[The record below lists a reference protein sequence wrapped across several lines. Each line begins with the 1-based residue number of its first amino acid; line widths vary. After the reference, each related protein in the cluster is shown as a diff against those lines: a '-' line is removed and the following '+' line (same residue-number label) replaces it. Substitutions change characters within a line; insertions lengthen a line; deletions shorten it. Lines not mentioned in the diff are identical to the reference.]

1 MVVGLVSRTGTVR
14 FDHRDLGGLL
24 GAAQHFF
31 VAETFA
37 VILGEN
43 EQHERVDAAVRVAE
57 ADADVVGVDEGD
69 GGVVVADVQHLN
81 DVVGRPADQEQA
93 DDHQH
98 HLGGPPSPHRLLA
111 LDAADG
117 SEDVVEGE
125 RVKGADDDERD
136 DEAQDGLVERVPVHV
151 LGPVQ
156 VHHADLHS
164 LLLHHLGVEHD
175 GDGEEE
181 AAQPHQ
187 QVDDDGPLDGPPLR
201 GGVHDRDVPRR
212 QRLAQACEGVFCH
225 VSPDV
230 RVGMS
235 TTRTA
240 VRCGISLASLSLR
253 FHVFLLGPTRLDLC
267 RVWQTSKGLR
277 QSLRATFKCQHFQNY
292 FAISRVAP

>member
-1 MVVGLVSRTGTVR
+1 MRSDGGAVVVGLVGHTGTFH

-24 GAAQHFF
+24 GAARHFL
-31 VAETFA
+31 VAEA
-37 VILGEN
+37 LAIILGEN

-69 GGVVVADVQHLN
+69 GGVVVADVEHLN

-98 HLGGPPSPHRLLA
+98 HLGGPPRPDRLLA

-117 SEDVVEGE
+117 SEDVVQGE

-156 VHHADLHS
+156 VHHAHLHRV
-164 LLLHHLGVEHD
+164 LFHHRGVQHD

-187 QVDDDGPLDGPPLR
+187 QVDDDGPLDGSPL
-201 GGVHDRDVPRR
+201 GGRVHDSYVPRR
-212 QRLAQACEGVFCH
+212 QRLLQTRYV
-225 VSPDV
+225 
-230 RVGMS
+230 MS
-235 TTRTA
+235 LFATWGQMFMRE
-240 VRCGISLASLSLR
+240 
-253 FHVFLLGPTRLDLC
+253 
-267 RVWQTSKGLR
+267 
-277 QSLRATFKCQHFQNY
+277 RA
-292 FAISRVAP
+292 

>member
-1 MVVGLVSRTGTVR
+1 MVVGLVSHTGAVH
-14 FDHRDLGGLL
+14 FDHGDLRGLL
-24 GAAQHFF
+24 GAAHHLL
-31 VAETFA
+31 VAKAFA

-69 GGVVVADVQHLN
+69 GRVVVAYVEHLN

-98 HLGGPPSPHRLLA
+98 HLGGPSRPDRLLA

-117 SEDVVEGE
+117 AKDVVQGE

-136 DEAQDGLVERVPVHV
+136 DEAQDGLVQRVPVHV

-156 VHHADLHS
+156 VHHAHLHVV
-164 LLLHHLGVEHD
+164 LLHHLGVQHD

-187 QVDDDGPLDGPPLR
+187 QVDDDGPLDGSPL
-201 GGVHDRDVPRR
+201 
-212 QRLAQACEGVFCH
+212 
-225 VSPDV
+225 
-230 RVGMS
+230 
-235 TTRTA
+235 
-240 VRCGISLASLSLR
+240 
-253 FHVFLLGPTRLDLC
+253 
-267 RVWQTSKGLR
+267 
-277 QSLRATFKCQHFQNY
+277 
-292 FAISRVAP
+292 